1 MKKILI
7 MIMTFAMLLILCVSV
22 VAETG
27 NDKITEDDI
36 NALMDAL
43 GSLIEESGRE
53 TTHTITS
60 AAFPYYEGE
69 SEPSTELTL
78 YFLDG
83 VNDLPYIEAKDL
95 LSLMT
100 STYHNTVDFSL
111 TTDGP
116 VVTYSRFNKLY
127 DTDVPLNIDFD
138 KNVMT
143 FADYNLFAMRADQ
156 STMLDLTSIITE
168 DGAELLQKVGT
179 GVLNRR
185 GDTFEI
191 DLGAYGIDLIMQDG
205 LYLIPLQ
212 TIADILIA
220 PTWLESIYF
229 NGECLIRADNMSVS
243 QYKEMYYSVPTG
255 ERSAAL
261 AEYGYAELCMMLDT
275 LYGLKEDH
283 KITSFD
289 QLFKEV
295 GFRDLLKGT
304 SAVDADKAIYRL
316 ITEYLDDVH
325 SNWYN
330 FSYLTGEIDYSATGT
345 SRARVVDARAR
356 YLGARAKA
364 YPDGVPGYEEVGNTA
379 YITFDEF
386 TAQLTAKPYYET
398 DNTMDLGDTIGLIM
412 YAHEQITREGSP
424 IENVVID
431 LSCNGGGDANA
442 AEFIISW
449 FLGVGSVG
457 MEDAMTGAMCVSSY
471 RADVNR
477 DHVFDEKD
485 TLGDRRLFCLIS
497 PVSFSSGN
505 LVPCMF
511 KESGVVTLMGRNSAG
526 GACVIQPI
534 SSAWGTSFRISSP
547 RRLSFM
553 KNGSFY
559 DIDRGAE
566 PDFVLTNPAFFY
578 DRTGLT
584 EYINN
589 IK

>member
-1 MKKILI
+1 MKKLLSI
-7 MIMTFAMLLILCVSV
+7 LLILAMVLSLGV
-22 VAETG
+22 TAFAEEE
-27 NDKITEDDI
+27 KHEITSAVFPYYD
-36 NALMDAL
+36 
-43 GSLIEESGRE
+43 GGEESG
-53 TTHTITS
+53 
-60 AAFPYYEGE
+60 AG
-69 SEPSTELTL
+69 LTF

-83 VNDLPYIEAKDL
+83 VNDLPYVEANDL
-95 LSLMT
+95 LALLT
-100 STYHNTVDFSL
+100 NVYHDTVDFSMA
-111 TTDGP
+111 TDGS
-116 VVTYSRFNKLY
+116 VITYTRMNELY
-127 DTDVPLNIDFD
+127 DTDVPLSVDFD
-138 KNVMT
+138 KDTLT
-143 FADYNLFAMRADQ
+143 FADYNLFVMRADQ
-156 STMLDLTSIITE
+156 STMLDLTSIIME
-168 DGAELLQKVGT
+168 DGAEILQKVGT
-179 GVLNRR
+179 GVLDRR

-191 DLGAYGIDLIMQDG
+191 DLGAYGIDLIEQDG
-205 LYLIPLQ
+205 LYLIPMQ
-212 TIADILIA
+212 TIADILVA

-229 NGECLIRADNMSVS
+229 NGQCVIKTDDMSHS
-243 QYKEMYYSVPTG
+243 PNKELYYSASTG
-255 ERSAAL
+255 DRSEAL
-261 AEYGYAELCMMLDT
+261 AEFGYSELCMMLDT

-295 GFRDLLKGT
+295 GFQEALKGT
-304 SAVDADKAIYRL
+304 NAVDADKAVYRL

-325 SNWYN
+325 SNWYD
-330 FSYLTGEIDYSATGT
+330 FSYLVGEIDYSALGT
-345 SRARVVDARAR
+345 SRARVMDAQTR
-356 YLGARAKA
+356 YKSARAKA

-379 YITFDEF
+379 YITFDTF
-386 TAQLTAKPYYET
+386 TAQAYAKPYYET
-398 DNTMDLGDTIGLIM
+398 ENTMELGDTIGLIM
-412 YAHEQITREGSP
+412 YAHEQITRENSP
-424 IENVVID
+424 IENVVLD

-442 AEFIISW
+442 AEFIIAW

-457 MEDAMTGAMCVSSY
+457 MEDAMTGAMCVSTY

-511 KESGVVTLMGRNSAG
+511 KESGVVTLLGRNSAG

-566 PDFVLTNPAFFY
+566 PDFVLTNPAAYY
-578 DRTGLT
+578 DRAALT
-584 EYINN
+584 DYIND

>member
-1 MKKILI
+1 MEVPNRIIRRLHGELHEHIEPERKVTAMKKLIAILV
-7 MIMTFAMLLILCVSV
+7 TLALLVPLCVPAFA
-22 VAETG
+22 AE
-27 NDKITEDDI
+27 
-36 NALMDAL
+36 AHA
-43 GSLIEESGRE
+43 
-53 TTHTITS
+53 ITS
-60 AAFPYYEGE
+60 AAFPYYDGE
-69 SEPSTELTL
+69 SEPSAELTL

-83 VNDLPYIEAKDL
+83 VNDLPYVEANDL
-95 LSLMT
+95 LALLT
-100 STYHNTVDFSL
+100 NVYHDTVDFSMA
-111 TTDGP
+111 TDGS
-116 VVTYSRFNKLY
+116 VITYTRMNELY
-127 DTDVPLNIDFD
+127 DTDVPLSVDFD
-138 KNVMT
+138 KDTLT
-143 FADYNLFAMRADQ
+143 FADYNLFVMRADQ
-156 STMLDLTSIITE
+156 STMLDLTSIIME
-168 DGAELLQKVGT
+168 DGAEILQKVGT
-179 GVLNRR
+179 GVLDRR

-191 DLGAYGIDLIMQDG
+191 DLGAYGIDLIEQDG
-205 LYLIPLQ
+205 LYLIPMQ
-212 TIADILIA
+212 TIADILVA

-229 NGECLIRADNMSVS
+229 NGQCVIKTDDMSHS
-243 QYKEMYYSVPTG
+243 PNKELYYSASTG
-255 ERSAAL
+255 DRSEAL
-261 AEYGYAELCMMLDT
+261 AEFGYSELCMMLDT

-295 GFRDLLKGT
+295 GFQEALKGT
-304 SAVDADKAIYRL
+304 NAVDADKAVYRL

-325 SNWYN
+325 SNWYD
-330 FSYLTGEIDYSATGT
+330 FSYLVGEIDYSALGT
-345 SRARVVDARAR
+345 SRARVSDALTR
-356 YLGARAKA
+356 YKGARAKA

-386 TAQLTAKPYYET
+386 TAYPYAKSYYET
-398 DNTMDLGDTIGLIM
+398 ENTLELRDTIGLIM
-412 YAHEQITREGSP
+412 YAHEQITRENSP
-424 IENVVID
+424 IENVVLD

-442 AEFIISW
+442 AEFIIAW

-457 MEDAMTGAMCVSSY
+457 MEDDMTGAMCVSSY

-477 DHVFDEKD
+477 DHVFNEKD

-511 KESGVVTLMGRNSAG
+511 KESGVVTLLGRNSAG

-566 PDFVLTNPAFFY
+566 PDFVLTNPAAYY
-578 DRTGLT
+578 DRATLT
-584 EYINN
+584 DYINSLP
-589 IK
+589 